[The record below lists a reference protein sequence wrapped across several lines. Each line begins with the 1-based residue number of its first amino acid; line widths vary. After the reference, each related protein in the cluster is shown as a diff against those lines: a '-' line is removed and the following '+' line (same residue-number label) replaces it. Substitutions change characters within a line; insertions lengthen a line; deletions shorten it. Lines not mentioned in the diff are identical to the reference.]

1 MQISDIEWNTTALQN
16 LVLDEGEKRLL
27 TAMISSK
34 SGRST
39 ASFDDFVDGKGKELT
54 ARPMNGRQIKSAV
67 KTARILAQSEGG
79 KLGNEHLQLVLGLRE
94 KAQTLIR

>member
-39 ASFDDFVDGKGKELT
+39 ASFDVFVDGKGKYVCSL
-54 ARPMNGRQIKSAV
+54 KS
-67 KTARILAQSEGG
+67 K
-79 KLGNEHLQLVLGLRE
+79 
-94 KAQTLIR
+94 